1 MSEEERKAT
10 KHMEEKEDNYTW
22 IRWILAWIRWTLVL
36 PVSIIFYCWLNFSV
50 TLVSVFLGHAFWDLS
65 GFLKLFQTLVVLIA
79 CPLLSVLI
87 GVSIAPRH
95 KFITATCL
103 AILYISFGGILMV
116 GNLTNTFGIES
127 ADLSVVVLYML
138 PFLNTPSKLIFVYLI
153 GILVLIACCFCIKR
167 IKAER

>member
-1 MSEEERKAT
+1 MSEEERT
-10 KHMEEKEDNYTW
+10 EKNIW
-22 IRWILAWIRWTLVL
+22 KRIQIIIFLIRWILVL
-36 PVSIIFYCWLNFSV
+36 PVSILFYCWLSV
-50 TLVSVFLGHAFWDLS
+50 IVTFVSVFLGFAFWDLG
-65 GFLKLFQTLVVLIA
+65 GFLILFQTLVVLIA

-116 GNLTNTFGIES
+116 GNLTNTFSIES
-127 ADLSVVVLYML
+127 ADLSVVVLDML
-138 PFLNTPSKLIFVYLI
+138 LFPHSPSKLIIVYLI

-167 IKAER
+167 IMAER